1 MNTCPLCEGTTMTR
15 ISSIGEETWC
25 TSCRSIL
32 ASATFDFKFA
42 GSEPEACSRDG
53 LPGYKGPGAGAKCYT
68 YDPGD
73 EVAEKKAKQR
83 AGQSAYMEQ
92 RRMQSSKIVEAIPF
106 FTEAP
111 SKIVEGIDYTEED
124 EPKVASD
131 VLQRIIPGSTVQ
143 TEDEVEVGSN
153 MDIGSGIT
161 PMSSKFFHPTTGI
174 QKDELESLGRAYCT
188 NCGGDHEH
196 GSPCN

>member
-1 MNTCPLCEGTTMTR
+1 MNTCPLCEGTTITR
-15 ISSIGEETWC
+15 VSSVGEETWC

-32 ASATFDFKFA
+32 ASATLDFKFA
-42 GSEPEACSRDG
+42 GGEPEACSRDG
-53 LPGYKGPGAGAKCYT
+53 LPGYKGPGSNAKCYT
-68 YDPGD
+68 YEPGD
-73 EVAEKKAKQR
+73 ADAEKKAKAR

-92 RRMQSSKIVEAIPF
+92 RRMQSSKIVESIAF

-124 EPKVASD
+124 ETKLASD
-131 VLQRIIPGSTVQ
+131 PLQRIIPATVQ
-143 TEDEVEVGSN
+143 TEDGVEVGN
-153 MDIGSGIT
+153 NQDVGSGVT
-161 PMSSKFFHPTTGI
+161 QLASNFFHPTTGI

>member
-1 MNTCPLCEGTTMTR
+1 MNTCPLCEGSTMTR
-15 ISSIGEETWC
+15 ISSFGEETWC
-25 TSCRSIL
+25 TSCRNIL

-42 GSEPEACSRDG
+42 GGEPEACSRDG
-53 LPGYKGPGAGAKCYT
+53 LPGYKGPGASAKCYT
-68 YDPGD
+68 YEPGD
-73 EVAEKKAKQR
+73 ADAEKKAKAR

-92 RRMQSSKIVEAIPF
+92 RRMQSSKIVESIAF

-124 EPKVASD
+124 ETKLASD
-131 VLQRIIPGSTVQ
+131 PLQRIIPATVQ
-143 TEDEVEVGSN
+143 TEDGVEVGN
-153 MDIGSGIT
+153 NQDVGSGVT
-161 PMSSKFFHPTTGI
+161 QLASNFFHPTTGI